1 MILDKKKLNVVSLID
16 EEGYTYKQLMEIYNT
31 SYSAI
36 HNWYDSMRYFYYK
49 MEEEKDNKD
58 HIIHL
63 DITPKLYHILSRV
76 NIYSINEVISK
87 IEDNSIM
94 EVRGMGK
101 LILSD
106 LLCAISSY
114 KYKTTVEVLYNTVYK
129 NKRILKL
136 NINTLGISTSG
147 IFEYDI
153 NTKEKKLYLEVQDEN
168 ISKVKDRILKEVEEV
183 IYNNPTL
190 GILNTNQPIGYS
202 SDTE

>member
-1 MILDKKKLNVVSLID
+1 MKIDKKKLEVVSLID
-16 EEGYTYKQLMEIYNT
+16 EEGYSYKQLMEIYNT
-31 SYSAI
+31 SYASI

-63 DITPKLYHILSRV
+63 DITPKLYYILSRV

-87 IEDNSIM
+87 IEDNTIM
-94 EVRGMGK
+94 QVRGMGK
-101 LILSD
+101 IILSD
-106 LLCAISSY
+106 LLYAVSSY
-114 KYKTTVEVLYNTVYK
+114 KYKTAVEVLYSTVYR

-136 NINTLGISTSG
+136 KINTLGISTLG
-147 IFEYDI
+147 IFEYNI
-153 NTKEKKLYLEVQDEN
+153 NSKDEKLYLEIQDEN
-168 ISKVKDRILKEVEEV
+168 MSKVKDRILKEVEEV

-190 GILNTNQPIGYS
+190 GILNNQLVGWT